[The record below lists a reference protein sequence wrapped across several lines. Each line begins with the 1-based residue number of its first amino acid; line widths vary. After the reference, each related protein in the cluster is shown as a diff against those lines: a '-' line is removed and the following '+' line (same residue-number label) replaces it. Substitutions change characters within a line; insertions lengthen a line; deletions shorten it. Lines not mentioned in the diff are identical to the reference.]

1 MNSKLKTSTSAFR
14 ASTMHSTRRLVPASI
29 FFAIFWTA
37 GMVWWTGD
45 SGGPHVAMLAI
56 AGTLA
61 ATAWFWMMKCFMT
74 RRVLR

>member
-1 MNSKLKTSTSAFR
+1 MNSNLKTSTSVFR
-14 ASTMHSTRRLVPASI
+14 TGAMHSTRRLVPASV

-45 SGGPHVAMLAI
+45 SRFPHVATLAI
-56 AGTLA
+56 TGSFA